1 MALSEEACRGVTP
14 VVIKLGG
21 EVVNSKALLGTL
33 CADIATLAKQG
44 LPVVIV
50 HGGGPQAT
58 ALQTKLGQSPRIV
71 AGRRI
76 TDQDTLDVMKMAVA
90 GAVNVDLC
98 AALTAAGARPVGL
111 HGASSALIK
120 AHKRPPRVVTG
131 AGPDPIDFGQV
142 GDVDDIDQ
150 RLIHLLLGAS
160 YLPVLACL
168 GADLAGNVYNINAD
182 IVANKVAGLLDAS
195 ALVLVT
201 DVPAVL
207 RDVSDPSSR
216 IARMT
221 ASEARQAIEQGVVTK
236 GMIPKLE
243 ESFAA
248 IALGVRAVHI
258 VGRLGAGELA
268 RAVNEPGSVGTVLVA

>member
-1 MALSEEACRGVTP
+1 MNP
-14 VVIKLGG
+14 IVIKLGG
-21 EVVNSKALLGTL
+21 EVVKAKGPLTVL
-33 CADIATLAKQG
+33 CSDIAALARQG
-44 LPVVIV
+44 KPLVVV

-58 ALQTKLGQSPRIV
+58 ELQTKLGQSPRIV

-76 TDQDTLDVMKMAVA
+76 TDQETLDVMKMAVA

-111 HGASSALIK
+111 HGASSAVIR
-120 AHKRPPRVVTG
+120 AHRRPPKVMAG
-131 AGPDPIDFGQV
+131 AGPDPIDFGHV
-142 GDVDDIDQ
+142 GDVDGIDKA
-150 RLIHLLLGAS
+150 LLELLLGGG
-160 YLPVLACL
+160 YLPVLACI
-168 GADLAGNVYNINAD
+168 GADTSGNVYNINAD
-182 IVANKVAGLLDAS
+182 LVANKAAALLDAS
-195 ALVLVT
+195 ALVLIT

-207 RDVSDPSSR
+207 RDVADPASR

-221 ASEARQAIEQGVVTK
+221 AAEGRKAIEDGVVTK

-258 VGRLGAGELA
+258 VGKLAAGDLE
-268 RAVNEPGSVGTVLVA
+268 RAVTQPGSVGTMLVA

>member
-1 MALSEEACRGVTP
+1 MNP

-21 EVVNSKALLGTL
+21 EVVKNAPLLAIL
-33 CADIATLAKQG
+33 CADVAALTKQN

-58 ALQTKLGQSPRIV
+58 DLQTRLGQTPRMV

-76 TDQDTLDVMKMAVA
+76 TDAQALDVMKMAVA
-90 GAVNVDLC
+90 GGVNVDLC
-98 AALTAAGARPVGL
+98 AALTAAGARPVGI
-111 HGASSALIK
+111 HGASSAAIR
-120 AHKRPPRVVTG
+120 AHKRPPRVVAG
-131 AGPDPIDFGQV
+131 AGPDPVDFGHV
-142 GDVDDIDQ
+142 GDVDDID
-150 RLIHLLLGAS
+150 RGLISLLLGGG

-168 GADLAGNVYNINAD
+168 GADLEGHVFNINAD
-182 IVANKVAGLLDAS
+182 VVANKVAGMLDAR

-207 RDVSDPSSR
+207 RDVNDPSSR

-221 ASEARQAIEQGVVTK
+221 AAEGQRAIQDGVVTK

-248 IALGVRAVHI
+248 IADGVRAVHI
-258 VGRLGAGELA
+258 VGRLAAGDLA
-268 RAVNEPGSVGTVLVA
+268 RAVCEPGSVGTMLVA